1 MSNLIS
7 ANVLRLRQYRIFWMT
22 LGGVFFVS
30 LFSMWG
36 TSRSVA
42 EMAQL
47 GLEQPVDKYFFSMAS
62 YMGLVYAASSACF
75 WARNWRTGQCATN

>member
-22 LGGVFFVS
+22 LGGVFLVS

-47 GLEQPVDKYFFSMAS
+47 GLEQTVDKYFFSMAS
-62 YMGLVYAASSACF
+62 YIWGWFLPPSSACF
-75 WARNWRTGQCATN
+75 WARN